1 MTITTSTTT
10 SSTANWLAPML
21 LRADAGLPKYLQLK
35 QALARAIEDGSPA
48 AGERV
53 PTEEMLVGMSGFSLG
68 TVQRA
73 LNLLVSDG
81 LLLRRQGAGTFVNG
95 DESRMQ
101 APFQHCRFLDESSGE
116 TLPIYSHAKGRTR
129 VSGNGPW
136 SAHLGEGD
144 QLCIERI
151 FSIGN
156 EFDVYTL
163 AWLPA
168 DAFPRLEQM
177 SLKELSGVNLKDLLA
192 REYHRPATRFAEK
205 LGIGALPPAAC
216 KALKLAAKTGGAV
229 LEIAASD
236 RRGDPVYFQALYI
249 PPNRR
254 KLVLGS
260 Y

>member
-1 MTITTSTTT
+1 MNQTTT
-10 SSTANWLAPML
+10 TNWLAPL
-21 LRADAGLPKYLQLK
+21 LQRADAGLPKYLQLK
-35 QALARAIEDGSPA
+35 QALVRAIDAGSPA
-48 AGERV
+48 AGDRL

-68 TVQRA
+68 TVQKA

-81 LLLRRQGAGTFVNG
+81 LLLRRQGAGTFVG
-95 DESRMQ
+95 ADESRMQ
-101 APFQHCRFLDESSGE
+101 APFQHCRFLDEATGE
-116 TLPIYSHAKGRTR
+116 TLPIYSHAKGRTQ
-129 VSGNGPW
+129 VSGAGVW
-136 SAHLGEGD
+136 SGHLGEGE

-168 DAFPRLEQM
+168 GAFERLESM

-205 LGIGALPPAAC
+205 LLIGTLLPAAC
-216 KALKLAAKTGGAV
+216 KALKLPARTSGAT

-249 PPNRR
+249 PPNARR
-254 KLVLGS
+254 LVLGN